1 MLLRPRTL
9 MTALLGKAR
18 RGGHERGD
26 ANVEMIIV
34 FPVFAAMFFAVLQ
47 GAIWLDAGNI
57 AQAAANTA
65 YNETRTY
72 DGTAG
77 EGTAAGYDFINA
89 KGKGLEGPNVA
100 VNRTAENVTV
110 TVTGRSLTLIPGWF
124 GTEISRTVT
133 GPVERWVN

>member
-1 MLLRPRTL
+1 MILQPRAL
-9 MTALLGKAR
+9 MTALLTQAK

-34 FPVFAAMFFAVLQ
+34 FPVFAAMFFAILQ

-65 YNETRTY
+65 YNEARTL
-72 DGTAG
+72 DGTSS
-77 EGTAAGYDFINA
+77 EGTAAGYDFITT
-89 KGKGLEGPNVA
+89 KGKNLDGPNVA

-110 TVTGRSLTLIPGWF
+110 TVTGNSLTLIPGWF
-124 GTEISRTVT
+124 GTNVSRTVT